1 VERGALSLAEITE
14 RAERLVRVSPAD
26 STIVTWLEGRR
37 ASALE
42 STRSRR
48 AEEAPFRTVVVRV
61 REGRRTGLA
70 RAEAGTRGE
79 LEATLR
85 QALAVARAATI
96 SSDWVWPSEG
106 EAKSPAPSATALH
119 DPEIGGLAPATM
131 QARLSEFAD
140 KRTTLR
146 AAWSESRVAVAAS
159 GRPTRAAAAT
169 ELALEARTGR
179 RPGSGFV
186 AGASRRLAGLS
197 WTELLERAR
206 SLEAGEVS
214 EELPPVGAPA
224 VLSPETAAVLVESLA
239 RELFSGRRFL
249 AGEGP
254 LADPTERRHLPD
266 WFHLADE
273 PLDPAAIPFP
283 FDLDGVLTHR
293 RELVKEGELAGPALD
308 LELASR
314 CGRVSTAQGLASDDA
329 FPCHPQLGAGEHDE
343 RELLARAAGGVRIGS
358 VEGFRCFT
366 GPGLPFTAT
375 ARSVRRIGEG
385 GALGAALPPLTW
397 RGRLLDL
404 WTRVEGLGR
413 ERAVWEPQALV
424 TGFGATVAP
433 AVLLS
438 DPGELVASPNR
449 F

>member
-1 VERGALSLAEITE
+1 VERGALPLAEITE

-26 STIVTWLEGRR
+26 STIVTWLEGNNGH
-37 ASALE
+37 ALE
-42 STRSRR
+42 SVRSRR
-48 AEEAPFRTVVVRV
+48 ADEAPFRTVIVRV
-61 REGRRTGLA
+61 REGRRSGLA

-85 QALAVARAATI
+85 QALVVARAASI
-96 SSDWVWPSEG
+96 SSDWVWPAEG
-106 EAKSPAPSATALH
+106 TAPTLNGALH
-119 DPEIGGLAPATM
+119 DPAIGALTPASVQSWLGEIGD
-131 QARLSEFAD
+131 R
-140 KRTTLR
+140 RTTLR
-146 AAWSESRVAVAAS
+146 AAWSESRVAVAAT

-179 RPGSGFV
+179 RPGSGFA
-186 AGASRRLAGLS
+186 AGASRTFAGMPRDV
-197 WTELLERAR
+197 LLDRAR
-206 SLEAGEVS
+206 ALEAESVS
-214 EELPPVGAPA
+214 EEIPAAGAPA
-224 VLSPETAAVLVESLA
+224 VLSPETAAVLVESLT

-254 LADPTERRHLPD
+254 LADPSERRHLPD
-266 WFHLADE
+266 WLHLTDD
-273 PLDPAAIPFP
+273 PLDPRAIPFP
-283 FDLDGVLTHR
+283 FDLDGVLSHR

-358 VEGFRCFT
+358 VEVFRCFT

-375 ARSVRRIGEG
+375 ARSVRRIVDG
-385 GALGAALPPLTW
+385 GALGAALPPLVW

-404 WTRVEGLGR
+404 WTKVEGLGR
-413 ERAVWEPQALV
+413 DRAVWEPQALV

-433 AVLLS
+433 AVLLR
-438 DPGELVASPNR
+438 DPGELAVARP
-449 F
+449 

>member
-1 VERGALSLAEITE
+1 MERAALPLAEITE
-14 RAERLVRVSPAD
+14 RAERLVRISPAD

-37 ASALE
+37 SSVVESA
-42 STRSRR
+42 RSRR
-48 AEEAPFRTVVVRV
+48 ADEAPFRTVVVRV

-96 SSDWVWPSEG
+96 SSDWVWPAEG
-106 EAKSPAPSATALH
+106 AAPALNGGLC
-119 DPEIGGLAPATM
+119 DPELAALAPAAM
-131 QARLSEFAD
+131 QTRLAALAD

-146 AAWSESRVAVAAS
+146 AAWSESRVAVAAT

-179 RPGSGFV
+179 RPGSGFA
-186 AGASRRLAGLS
+186 AGAARRLEGLPWS
-197 WTELLERAR
+197 GLLERAR
-206 SLEAGEVS
+206 ALEAGEIT
-214 EELPPVGAPA
+214 EELPAAGSPA

-254 LADPTERRHLPD
+254 LADPSERRHLPD
-266 WFHLADE
+266 WFHLADD

-293 RELVKEGELAGPALD
+293 RELVREGELAGPALD
-308 LELASR
+308 IELASR
-314 CGRVSTAQGLASDDA
+314 CGRTSTAQGLASDDA
-329 FPCHPQLGAGEHDE
+329 FPCHPQLGAGELEE
-343 RELLARAAGGVRIGS
+343 RELLARAAGGIRIGS

-366 GPGLPFTAT
+366 GPGLPFAAT
-375 ARSVRRIGEG
+375 ARSVRRIGDG

-404 WTRVEGLGR
+404 WTHVEGLGR

-438 DPGELVASPNR
+438 DAGELGPSPTR

>member
-1 VERGALSLAEITE
+1 VERAALSLAEITE

-37 ASALE
+37 CSALE
-42 STRSRR
+42 SSRSRR
-48 AEEAPFRTVVVRV
+48 ADEAPFRTVVVRV
-61 REGRRTGLA
+61 REGRRTGLG

-79 LEATLR
+79 LDATLR

-96 SSDWVWPSEG
+96 SSDWVWPPESG
-106 EAKSPAPSATALH
+106 APAMNGALC
-119 DPEIGGLAPATM
+119 DPEIATLTSAAMQSRLAGI
-131 QARLSEFAD
+131 AD

-159 GRPTRAAAAT
+159 GRPTRSASAT
-169 ELALEARTGR
+169 EIALEARTGR
-179 RPGSGFV
+179 RPGSGFA
-186 AGASRRLAGLS
+186 AGASRRLEGIPWAA
-197 WTELLERAR
+197 LLERAR
-206 SLEAGEVS
+206 ALEAGEVS
-214 EELPPVGAPA
+214 EELPPAGAPA

-266 WFHLADE
+266 WFHLDDD
-273 PLDPAAIPFP
+273 PLDPDAIPFP

-293 RELVKEGELAGPALD
+293 RALVKEGELAGPALD

-314 CGRVSTAQGLASDDA
+314 CGRTSTAQGLASDDA
-329 FPCHPQLGAGEHDE
+329 FPCHPQLGAGEHAE
-343 RELLARAAGGVRIGS
+343 SELLARAAGGIRIGS

-385 GALGAALPPLTW
+385 GVLGPALPPLSW

-404 WTRVEGLGR
+404 WTKVEGLGR

-438 DPGELVASPNR
+438 DAGELAASPNR